1 MRSRACSEPPF
12 EGIDRCPGN
21 ATEVEDCKTSD
32 CTGDIS
38 FIMEPNG
45 YCPSGIPFNHTTS
58 CCHKGGKRRLYDQLM
73 AKRYLKV
80 K

>member
-32 CTGDIS
+32 CTGDI
-38 FIMEPNG
+38 FFLWNP
-45 YCPSGIPFNHTTS
+45 PGIVLVESLLIIPTTVAT
-58 CCHKGGKRRLYDQLM
+58 KGGKEGF
-73 AKRYLKV
+73 V
-80 K
+80 IS

>member
-1 MRSRACSEPPF
+1 MRSRGCSEPPF

-38 FIMEPNG
+38 FVMEPTG
-45 YCPSGIPFNHTTS
+45 YRPSGIPFNHTTS